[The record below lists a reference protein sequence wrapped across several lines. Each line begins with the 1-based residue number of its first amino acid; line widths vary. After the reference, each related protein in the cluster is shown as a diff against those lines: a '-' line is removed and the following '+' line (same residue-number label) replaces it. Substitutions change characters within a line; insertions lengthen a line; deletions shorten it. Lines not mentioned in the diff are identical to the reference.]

1 MDDIWCNRKINK
13 EKNIDE
19 NIETLKNELQKK
31 PARPL
36 NKLIYNKFSFSNL
49 FKNNI
54 TTNNINTSNTN
65 NNSILIKNENDLDN
79 IQNKKNIN
87 KNNLIN
93 QNIKY
98 NNNHSFYIQ
107 PKPISPYNNNL
118 INFQKYNPIQM
129 GSAVSTSSDTKTTSQ
144 ESNNNF
150 QRIKQ
155 FLSKGDIN
163 KQFQT
168 TQNNFYSTFYNPLN
182 NFNLINNNMNNN
194 SNFSSTFPMVD
205 TNVNNNYLNPYFS
218 TANILQNQNLNLCN
232 SNLNCENEFIINI
245 KDIIQGR
252 EKRTS
257 VRIKNIPVKYSNQD
271 FMKEIDTRMGF
282 NMNIHYRNYDLFYL
296 PMNYSN
302 TRNLGYAFINFVD
315 PICIIDFLYRFKGIK
330 LKSNNCHKECQITF
344 AKYQG
349 RKEITSHLLNS
360 SGEGKKPFLFT
371 INKNRLR
378 IRVPKK
384 YSEEI
389 IKNRRDLINILEFY
403 DI

>member
-36 NKLIYNKFSFSNL
+36 NNLIYNKFSFSNL

-54 TTNNINTSNTN
+54 NNNINTTNTN
-65 NNSILIKNENDLDN
+65 NKSILIKNENDLDN

-87 KNNLIN
+87 NNNLIN

-98 NNNHSFYIQ
+98 NNHSFYIQ
-107 PKPISPYNNNL
+107 PKPITPYNNNL

-194 SNFSSTFPMVD
+194 SNFSSTFPMVN

-282 NMNIHYRNYDLFYL
+282 NMNINYRNYDLFYL

-330 LKSNNCHKECQITF
+330 LKSSNCHKECQITF
-344 AKYQG
+344 AKFQG

-360 SGEGKKPFLFT
+360 SGEGKKPYLFT

-389 IKNRRDLINILEFY
+389 IKNRRDLVNILEFY

>member
-36 NKLIYNKFSFSNL
+36 NNLIYNKFSFSNL

-54 TTNNINTSNTN
+54 NNNINTTNTN
-65 NNSILIKNENDLDN
+65 NKSILIKNENDLDN

-87 KNNLIN
+87 NNNLIN

-98 NNNHSFYIQ
+98 NNHSFYIQ
-107 PKPISPYNNNL
+107 PKPITPYNNNL

-194 SNFSSTFPMVD
+194 SNFSSTFPMVN

-282 NMNIHYRNYDLFYL
+282 NMNINYRNYDLFYL

-330 LKSNNCHKECQITF
+330 LKSSNCHKECQITF

-360 SGEGKKPFLFT
+360 SGEGKKPYLFT

-389 IKNRRDLINILEFY
+389 IKNRRDLVNILEFY

>member
-36 NKLIYNKFSFSNL
+36 NNLIYNKFSFSNL

-54 TTNNINTSNTN
+54 NNNINTTNTN
-65 NNSILIKNENDLDN
+65 NKSILIKNENDLDN

-87 KNNLIN
+87 NNNLIN

-98 NNNHSFYIQ
+98 NNHSFYIQ
-107 PKPISPYNNNL
+107 PKPITPYNNNL

-194 SNFSSTFPMVD
+194 SNFSSTFPMVN
-205 TNVNNNYLNPYFS
+205 TNVDNNYLNPYFS

-282 NMNIHYRNYDLFYL
+282 NMNINYRNYDLFYL

-330 LKSNNCHKECQITF
+330 LKSSNCHKECQITF
-344 AKYQG
+344 AKFQG

-360 SGEGKKPFLFT
+360 SGEGKKPYLFT

-389 IKNRRDLINILEFY
+389 IKNRRDLVNILEFY

>member
-36 NKLIYNKFSFSNL
+36 NNLIYNKFSFSNL

-54 TTNNINTSNTN
+54 NNNINTTNTN
-65 NNSILIKNENDLDN
+65 NKSILIKNENDLDN

-87 KNNLIN
+87 NNNLIN

-98 NNNHSFYIQ
+98 NNHSFYIQ
-107 PKPISPYNNNL
+107 PKPITPYNNNI

-194 SNFSSTFPMVD
+194 SNFSSTFPMVN

-282 NMNIHYRNYDLFYL
+282 NMNINYRNYDLFYL

-330 LKSNNCHKECQITF
+330 LKSSNCHKECQITF
-344 AKYQG
+344 AKFQG

-360 SGEGKKPFLFT
+360 SGEGKKPYLFT

-389 IKNRRDLINILEFY
+389 IKNRRDLVNILEFY